1 MPETASQKIAALFGS
16 KPMKILSIVGAR
28 PQFIKAWALSPEIR
42 RKHEEVL
49 VHTGQHYDY
58 KMSGAFFKELDIPE
72 PDYNLEVAPASQNKQ
87 TAEMLVKLEDVIIK
101 EKPDWVMV
109 YGDTTSTLAGALA
122 AAKLHVPVAHVEAGL
137 RSFNK
142 EMPEEINR
150 IVADHC
156 SSLLFCPTKTSVEN
170 LRKEG
175 VTQGVHLVGDVMEDA
190 LRAGAKIAE
199 KKSKILAELK
209 VAPKKYLLVTVHRQA
224 NTDVKEKLQNIVEA
238 LAELAKKWTVVFP
251 VHPRTK
257 KMLQQFELED
267 ALKHPNIKLVEPVG
281 YVDMLWL
288 EKNAFKILTD
298 SGGVQREAVW
308 FGVPC
313 IVLRDETEWMELVE
327 KGKIVVVGVK
337 KKSIVSSV

>member
-1 MPETASQKIAALFGS
+1 MKTTPSQKIAALFGL
-16 KPMKILSIVGAR
+16 KPLKIFSIVGAW

-42 RKHEEVL
+42 KKHNEIL

-58 KMSGAFFKELDIPE
+58 KMSEVFFKELNLPK
-72 PDYNLEVAPASQNKQ
+72 PDYNLEVAPSSQNKQ
-87 TAEMLVKLEDVIIK
+87 TAEMLVKLEDVILK

-142 EMPEEINR
+142 AMPEEINR
-150 IVADHC
+150 LVADHC
-156 SSLLFCPTKTSVEN
+156 SSLLFCPNKASVEN
-170 LRKEG
+170 LHKEG

-190 LRAGAKIAE
+190 LRAGLKIAE
-199 KKSKILAELK
+199 KKSRILAELK
-209 VAPKKYLLVTVHRQA
+209 LAPKKYLLVTVHRQS
-224 NTDVKEKLQNIVEA
+224 NTDVKENLQNIVEA
-238 LAELAKKWTVVFP
+238 LAELAKKWTIVFP
-251 VHPRTK
+251 VHPRTN
-257 KMLQQFELED
+257 KMLQQFGLES
-267 ALKHPNIKLVEPVG
+267 ALKHLNIKLVEPVG

-308 FGVPC
+308 LDVPC
-313 IVLRDETEWMELVE
+313 LVLREETEWSELVE
-327 KGKIVVVGVK
+327 QGKIVVVGVK